1 MQQSQLNKLRTKS
14 YEGSDDEWKD
24 IVLYILGLQDETT
37 KTTELSMGI
46 EASATINDSGDGHKA
61 LVIAVRKRIQTIT
74 VGLPWREH
82 RKTLSDHAQ
91 QKLGSLSLQQNDEQ
105 GIELFDWSNLAVTR
119 ADILEQRFN
128 SLLDRFRTA
137 EDTIALLNKQL
148 EEFISLK
155 TEHDQQ
161 LISDFAQLLNEKKLK
176 IRNQQRLLAS
186 AQVDT
191 EKSKS

>member
-1 MQQSQLNKLRTKS
+1 
-14 YEGSDDEWKD
+14 
-24 IVLYILGLQDETT
+24 
-37 KTTELSMGI
+37 
-46 EASATINDSGDGHKA
+46 
-61 LVIAVRKRIQTIT
+61 
-74 VGLPWREH
+74 
-82 RKTLSDHAQ
+82 LSDHAQ